1 MITGQ
6 AVVLWSRLHLIVSGQ
21 RGDRILQWT
30 KYMIITNVLILHVP
44 TSIMAAG
51 AQGTIRTT
59 TFARGYN
66 IIEKVMNACSHN
78 RSINQSYFVAQER
91 KKKGGQHCC

>member
-66 IIEKVMNACSHN
+66 IIEKVMTNACS
-78 RSINQSYFVAQER
+78 
-91 KKKGGQHCC
+91 

>member
-66 IIEKVMNACSHN
+66 IIEKVITNACS
-78 RSINQSYFVAQER
+78 
-91 KKKGGQHCC
+91 

>member
-66 IIEKVMNACSHN
+66 IIEKVMDACSHN
-78 RSINQSYFVAQER
+78 QSINHSYLVAQDR
-91 KKKGGQHCC
+91 KKGGQHCC

>member
-66 IIEKVMNACSHN
+66 IIEKVMTRHARTIH
-78 RSINQSYFVAQER
+78 QSYFVAQEI
-91 KKKGGQHCC
+91 KKRGQHCC